1 MAAVPKL
8 ASKPRPT
15 ILISDDNPYVIKAL
29 ERLIGAEGG
38 RIIADLN
45 SKVVEL
51 ARTHHP
57 ELIILDIIQKTD
69 GRHWLGRLKA
79 EVSTRDIVVFVLTG
93 SDDPVLRKVC
103 LRSGAT
109 TFFVNP
115 PTRASFS
122 SWGNICPCASRS
134 ERNSKS

>member
-1 MAAVPKL
+1 MTAVPKL

-15 ILISDDNPYVIKAL
+15 ILISDDNAYVIKAL

-69 GRHWLGRLKA
+69 GRHLLRRLKG
-79 EVSTRDIVVFVLTG
+79 EVSTRDIDVFVLTG
-93 SDDPVLRKVC
+93 SDDPVLREVC
-103 LRSGAT
+103 LRFGAT
-109 TFFVNP
+109 DFFVKP
-115 PTRASFS
+115 PDARFFLKLGQYLALRKQKRT
-122 SWGNICPCASRS
+122 
-134 ERNSKS
+134 KQ